1 HAEEEAQR
9 KGAGNPFGFESTFW
23 VAHAP
28 EIARQKGV
36 YPPQTVL
43 RSLERSA
50 EWADLDL
57 LLRVVRQLGGE
68 PLILSIPMNGGY
80 YDYLGVDAEARGAYY
95 DRLRHVAAARGVP
108 LIDFRDHDVDKFFV
122 IDTAFH
128 LSDRGWTYYDRAF
141 DAFFHDEPCDSAG
154 SPPLHRG
161 SP

>member
-1 HAEEEAQR
+1 ANHPLLRFALERLAGASLVSRGLYYAALPLGKLWNLTLRLQDDWETLVFLRAQLGSSPVPHRHGDLDWASLLTHAEEEAQR
-9 KGAGNPFGFESTFW
+9 KGAGNRFGFETAFW

-80 YDYLGVDAEARGAYY
+80 YDYLGV
-95 DRLRHVAAARGVP
+95 
-108 LIDFRDHDVDKFFV
+108 
-122 IDTAFH
+122 
-128 LSDRGWTYYDRAF
+128 
-141 DAFFHDEPCDSAG
+141 
-154 SPPLHRG
+154 
-161 SP
+161 